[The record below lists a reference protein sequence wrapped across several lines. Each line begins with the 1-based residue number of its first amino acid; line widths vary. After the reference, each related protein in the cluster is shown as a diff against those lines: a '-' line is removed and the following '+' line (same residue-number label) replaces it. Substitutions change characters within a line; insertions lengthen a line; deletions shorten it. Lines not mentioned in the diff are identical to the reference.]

1 MSPDIPRCMERS
13 KVAENQLIQEQQ
25 SLADLDIYEAVVE
38 AIESFNPI
46 RETRVPVEVTVKDGV
61 VTLEGV
67 VFTDTMRR
75 MILYAASTTPG
86 VRKVVDRL
94 HDDKSLE
101 LAVAQALMAD
111 PTLRTSP
118 SPIRVSSYAGT
129 VTLYGKVNSKQ
140 ERLAAIA
147 VAARVPGVRTV
158 IDRLDSPHVD

>member
-1 MSPDIPRCMERS
+1 M
-13 KVAENQLIQEQQ
+13 AENQLTQEQQ
-25 SLADLDIYEAVVE
+25 SLTDLDIYEAVVE

-46 RETRVPVEVTVKDGV
+46 RETRVPVEVTVKDGI

-75 MILYAASTTPG
+75 MILYAASTTAG

-94 HDDKSLE
+94 YDDKGLE

-111 PTLRTSP
+111 PTLRMVS

-129 VTLYGKVNSKQ
+129 VTLYGKVSSKQ

-147 VAARVPGVRTV
+147 VASRVAGVRAV
-158 IDRLDSPHVD
+158 IDRLDSPQAD